1 MLIVAS
7 IWIKDITLLKK
18 KVLPTYLYYFFFK
31 NFSRNTGTFFLAKA
45 FSRNELM
52 EKVGNHLLK
61 INTGNGLFN
70 KLSEESSYDEIK
82 VF

>member
-1 MLIVAS
+1 
-7 IWIKDITLLKK
+7 
-18 KVLPTYLYYFFFK
+18 
-31 NFSRNTGTFFLAKA
+31 LAKA